1 MCSAFLA
8 LCHSLTR
15 LRLVLARA
23 VALAF
28 GLFSL
33 VIVSGLCL
41 WFVFVFVCLFNL
53 CVKPNALSP
62 PCFCLVAHPISLTVS
77 QALYHYSA
85 FYPRYRVLHQPRR

>member
-62 PCFCLVAHPISLTVS
+62 PLLSLT
-77 QALYHYSA
+77 QHPYL
-85 FYPRYRVLHQPRR
+85 